1 MLRPVCRLHTRQA
14 GRFYALCEL
23 YGEELNRSAAPLLV
37 PGCSFLPS
45 RVHPPRL
52 SSDTGGCVHHVADCG
67 GNSRKGPVVG
77 TFGKVAYTQH
87 DR

>member
-23 YGEELNRSAAPLLV
+23 YGEELSCSAAPLLV
-37 PGCSFLPS
+37 PCCSFLPS

-52 SSDTGGCVHHVADCG
+52 SSDTGGYVHLVSDYG

-77 TFGKVAYTQH
+77 TFGKVAYTER

>member
-1 MLRPVCRLHTRQA
+1 VLRPVCRLHTRQA

-23 YGEELNRSAAPLLV
+23 NGEELNRSAAPLLV

-45 RVHPPRL
+45 HVHPPRL

-67 GNSRKGPVVG
+67 GNSRKGLVVG
-77 TFGKVAYTQH
+77 TFGKVAYTEH
-87 DR
+87 GR

>member
-23 YGEELNRSAAPLLV
+23 NGEELSCSAVALLL
-37 PGCSFLPS
+37 PRCSFPLRP
-45 RVHPPRL
+45 VHPSRL
-52 SSDTGGCVHHVADCG
+52 SSDTGGCVHHVAGCG

-77 TFGKVAYTQH
+77 TFGKVAYTER